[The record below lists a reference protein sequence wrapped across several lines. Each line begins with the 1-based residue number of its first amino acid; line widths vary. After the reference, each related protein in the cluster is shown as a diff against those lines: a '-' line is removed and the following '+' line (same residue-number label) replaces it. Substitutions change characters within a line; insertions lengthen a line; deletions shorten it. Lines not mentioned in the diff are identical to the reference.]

1 MDLELHILEE
11 CNMLLMANLCSFFTM
26 QAFKMNVRTLAVII
40 ARVHAMCEG
49 GSVNRGKGKVL
60 LHHPLLGISSD
71 ALTVM
76 LFLNILRI
84 C

>member
-26 QAFKMNVRTLAVII
+26 QAFKVNVRTLAVII

-49 GSVNRGKGKVL
+49 GSVNRGK
-60 LHHPLLGISSD
+60 S
-71 ALTVM
+71 
-76 LFLNILRI
+76 
-84 C
+84 